1 MIEGRVANQGDFF
14 PVEDRKLIE
23 RAQRGDKEAF
33 ATLVQRYH
41 RNIYSLAYRMTGNR
55 EDAMD
60 VTQEVLLRAF
70 RAIEAFQPD
79 RPFLPWI
86 YRITWNICADRGR
99 KIGRTPAEESID
111 DGNSGA
117 SRLASSAPGPDREF
131 EKQEA
136 ARVLREAIDQLAD
149 GYRDLIILFHLE
161 GLSIREISDVTDMK
175 ETVIKNRLYRGRQ
188 MLKKILE
195 AGGPLWTV

>member
-1 MIEGRVANQGDFF
+1 LKAGSANQGDFF

-23 RAQRGDKEAF
+23 RAQRGDKDAF
-33 ATLVQRYH
+33 AALAQRYH

-60 VTQEVLLRAF
+60 ITQEVLLRAF
-70 RAIEAFQPD
+70 RAIASFQPD
-79 RPFLPWI
+79 KPFLPWI

-117 SRLASSAPGPDREF
+117 SRLASSTPGPDTQF
-131 EKQEA
+131 EKQEV
-136 ARVLREAIDQLAD
+136 ARVLREAIDQLAE
-149 GYRDLIILFHLE
+149 GYRELIILFHLE

-195 AGGPLWTV
+195 AGGFVWTV